1 MKTTTKKIIIIGS
14 GYSSLAASCYLA
26 QAGYKVQVLEKNIE
40 LGGRARQFTKQGFTF
55 DIGPTFYWMPDV
67 FESFFADFNKKPSDY
82 YHLDRLNPAYQVYFG
97 VEDSLVIADN
107 LEEIKKT
114 FESIEQGSAAQLQ
127 SFIDDAEI
135 NYNIAIKDLVYKP
148 GVSPLELV
156 TAKTVTKIHHFIST
170 IRKEVAK
177 KMKNP
182 KLIKVLEFPVLFLG
196 AKPNNT
202 PSFYNFMNYADF
214 KLGTWHPKGG
224 MFQVTQ
230 GMIDLAKEL
239 GVEFVAD
246 CPITSINM
254 ENKNVTSVSTPKGN
268 FACDILLSGADYHH
282 TETLLPVQFRQYSE
296 DYWNGKVFAPS
307 AMLFYVGFDKKLEN
321 LAHHTMFFDT
331 DFDTHAESIYD
342 TKTYPNNPLFYAS
355 FPSMTD
361 DSVAPKGKEA
371 GIFLIPLAPDLED
384 TPQIREQY
392 FNILLDRVEKLT
404 NKTVRDSILFHE
416 SFCVNDF
423 KEQYNSYKGNA
434 YGLANTLLQTHF
446 LRPKIKSK
454 KVKNLYF
461 TGQLTVPGPG
471 VPPSLISGK
480 IVSTMILSDFIAN

>member
-1 MKTTTKKIIIIGS
+1 
-14 GYSSLAASCYLA
+14 
-26 QAGYKVQVLEKNIE
+26 
-40 LGGRARQFTKQGFTF
+40 
-55 DIGPTFYWMPDV
+55 
-67 FESFFADFNKKPSDY
+67 
-82 YHLDRLNPAYQVYFG
+82 
-97 VEDSLVIADN
+97 
-107 LEEIKKT
+107 
-114 FESIEQGSAAQLQ
+114 
-127 SFIDDAEI
+127 
-135 NYNIAIKDLVYKP
+135 
-148 GVSPLELV
+148 
-156 TAKTVTKIHHFIST
+156 
-170 IRKEVAK
+170 
-177 KMKNP
+177 
-182 KLIKVLEFPVLFLG
+182 
-196 AKPNNT
+196 
-202 PSFYNFMNYADF
+202 
-214 KLGTWHPKGG
+214 
-224 MFQVTQ
+224 
-230 GMIDLAKEL
+230 
-239 GVEFVAD
+239 
-246 CPITSINM
+246 
-254 ENKNVTSVSTPKGN
+254 
-268 FACDILLSGADYHH
+268 LLSGADYHH
-282 TETLLPVQFRQYSE
+282 TETLLPMQFRQYSE
-296 DYWNGKVFAPS
+296 DYWNGKIFAPS

-384 TPQIREQY
+384 TPQMREKY

-404 NKTVRDSILFHE
+404 NTKVRDNILFHD